1 MEVPSGAIDT
11 EQRFGPSQFQF
22 IFPMSSDIE
31 PLAKTVA
38 QGERF

>member
-11 EQRFGPSQFQF
+11 EQRFGRSQFQS